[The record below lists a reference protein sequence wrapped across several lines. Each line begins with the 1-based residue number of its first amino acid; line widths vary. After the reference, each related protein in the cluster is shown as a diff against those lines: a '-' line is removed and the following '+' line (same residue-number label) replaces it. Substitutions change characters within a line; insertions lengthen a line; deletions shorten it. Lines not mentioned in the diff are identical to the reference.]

1 MRAGIRRPQIAQSAR
16 GFLLATRLL
25 PRGRA
30 FSYSVTQWEKQYTK
44 DHEWIEASA
53 DKKTCTLGISRY
65 ASDSLGDP
73 TYIELPTK
81 GDPCESGDV
90 IGAVES
96 VKAAA
101 DVISPVN
108 GTILSVNEAL
118 DEKPALLKDDPEG
131 EGWIATIEVKSVDEE
146 ELMDAAAYKTYTE
159 GIAE

>member
-1 MRAGIRRPQIAQSAR
+1 VRS
-16 GFLLATRLL
+16 RLII
-25 PRGRA
+25 PE
-30 FSYSVTQWEKQYTK
+30 WEKQYTK
-44 DHEWIEASA
+44 DHEWIEVSA
-53 DKKTCTLGISRY
+53 DKKTCTLGISKY

-81 GDPCESGDV
+81 GDSHEPGDV

-101 DVISPVN
+101 DVISPVA

-131 EGWIATIEVKSVDEE
+131 EGWIATIEVKSVDEQD
-146 ELMDAAAYKTYTE
+146 LMDSVEYKKYTE

>member
-1 MRAGIRRPQIAQSAR
+1 
-16 GFLLATRLL
+16 
-25 PRGRA
+25 
-30 FSYSVTQWEKQYTK
+30 V
-44 DHEWIEASA
+44 SA
-53 DKKTCTLGISRY
+53 DKKTCQSRSPTLCLAKSLTPVLYTGTLGISRY

-73 TYIELPTK
+73 TYIELPVK